1 MSDTNLMAMQFLSS
15 WPWPICVTL
24 VAWLASRALEA
35 HSVRMAA
42 ELTDA
47 SVLEA
52 KAMAARAARDVQEA
66 RDAWES
72 ATATTTE
79 ELSVIKGAL
88 LQER

>member
-1 MSDTNLMAMQFLSS
+1 VSDFNLMVMQFLQC
-15 WPWPICVTL
+15 WPWPLCVTA
-24 VAWLASRALEA
+24 VAWIAARALEA

-47 SVLEA
+47 NVLEA
-52 KAMAARAARDVQEA
+52 KALATRAARDVKEA

-88 LQER
+88 LER

>member
-1 MSDTNLMAMQFLSS
+1 MSDVDLIVMQFLSC

-24 VAWLASRALEA
+24 VAWIASRAVEA

-47 SVLEA
+47 TVLEA
-52 KAMAARAARDVQEA
+52 KAMAARAARDAKEVS
-66 RDAWES
+66 DAWES
-72 ATATTTE
+72 AIATTNE

-88 LQER
+88 LER